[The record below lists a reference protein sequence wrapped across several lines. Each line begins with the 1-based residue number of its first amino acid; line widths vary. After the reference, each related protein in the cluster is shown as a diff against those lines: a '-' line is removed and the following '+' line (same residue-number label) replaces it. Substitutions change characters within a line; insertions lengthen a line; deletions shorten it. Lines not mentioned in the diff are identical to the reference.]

1 MAIIVVNNDKFSQHK
16 WLLAAIITIIAA
28 FQVWSC
34 SLYQPQMTALFLT
47 FHKLEKTTPSLFCL
61 GEDSL
66 SAVEV
71 ILTATHGLQAR
82 PAGRSYTTWGIQEVI
97 MWPGHHP
104 LCLIQLCCSAGPVTK
119 HLQRFYLVILS
130 QIDWRKAKKEKIHC
144 IYDKYQ
150 KLNF

>member
-1 MAIIVVNNDKFSQHK
+1 MTNLPQHK
-16 WLLAAIITIIAA
+16 WLLAAIIAIIAA

-34 SLYQPQMTALFLT
+34 SLFRPQMTAKFQTFLN
-47 FHKLEKTTPSLFCL
+47 LEKTTASLSCL

-82 PAGRSYTTWGIQEVI
+82 PAGRSYTTWVMEEAF
-97 MWPGHHP
+97 MWPGRHP

-130 QIDWRKAKKEKIHC
+130 QIDWRKAKKEKIHH
-144 IYDKYQ
+144 IYDAYQ
-150 KLNF
+150 KPNSS